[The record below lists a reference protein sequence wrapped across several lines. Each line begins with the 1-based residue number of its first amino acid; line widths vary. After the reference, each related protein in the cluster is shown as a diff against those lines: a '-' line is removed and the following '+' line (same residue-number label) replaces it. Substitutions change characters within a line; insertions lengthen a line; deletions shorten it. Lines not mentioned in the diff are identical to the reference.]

1 MRLPAVRVA
10 METELIGM
18 RPTRVMTGM
27 VPTRVMTGTML
38 TRAMKVNSLS
48 AQKLP
53 LVLQC
58 LRPNPRRSPWRQIDP
73 I

>member
-27 VPTRVMTGTML
+27 VLTRVMTGTML
-38 TRAMKVNSLS
+38 MKANSLS
-48 AQKLP
+48 ARKLP
-53 LVLQC
+53 QVLLC
-58 LRPNPRRSPWRQIDP
+58 LRPNPRRSPSQQIGP